1 MKTVLDIVNRIPNPA
16 AWSEGDNIPWDDPAF
31 SERMLAEHLS
41 QEHDLASRRS
51 EAIDRHVEWIISEVL
66 CSHPARVLDLACG
79 AGRYLR
85 VLHERGADVVGLDLS
100 AVLLAEARRLGI
112 AAPMVRGD
120 MRYLPFRRGQF
131 DLTVSMFTSFGYF
144 NSLEAHAAL
153 AVEIARVTRA
163 IIVLDLPDRD
173 SLCEGLVPRSE
184 RRLEDRT
191 VVERREVLDEPRRVV
206 KTIEISEP
214 GSDQLAER
222 YEERLQLFS
231 RDEIAELFEPAGFA
245 IVDVMGDYDGSPW
258 ESGRSKRMMVRMQR
272 RRHA

>member
-1 MKTVLDIVNRIPNPA
+1 VTGE
-16 AWSEGDNIPWDDPAF
+16 WFEESFG
-31 SERMLAEHLS
+31 ERYLRLYAHRDQVEAETAIETLFPGHSLAG
-41 QEHDLASRRS
+41 RK
-51 EAIDRHVEWIISEVL
+51 
-66 CSHPARVLDLACG
+66 VLDLACG

-120 MRYLPFRRGQF
+120 MRHLPFRRGQF

-214 GSDQLAER
+214 GSDGLAER
-222 YEERLQLFS
+222 YEERVQLFS
-231 RDEIAELFEPAGFA
+231 RDEIAALFEPAGFA